1 MAAILFN
8 KGERSLIDVWLV
20 GKGGTDYTPSGASHR
35 TAPAAG
41 TTPGTNAWGVGMG
54 QTAIGSLTKASVL
67 AGIIELGTSAA
78 NGYDRQGILRDPA
91 GTGWPVSTLVS
102 SSYQT
107 TGPQVSFVFTG
118 APNPN
123 GANCWFVAG
132 SATKSDDNAL
142 FGADTAAT
150 RTFANGDTERI
161 TPTYRQT

>member
-8 KGERSLIDVWLV
+8 KGERSLIDVWLA
-20 GKGGTDYTPSGASHR
+20 GQGGTAYSPSGQTDR
-35 TAPAAG
+35 IAPAPG
-41 TTPGTNAWGVGMG
+41 TTPVTNAWGVGMG

-78 NGYDRQGILRDPA
+78 NGYARQGILRDT
-91 GTGWPVSTLVS
+91 TGWPASTLVS
-102 SSYQT
+102 NSYQT

-132 SATKSDDNAL
+132 STVTSHDNAL